1 MKPGELIA
9 GAAVVVLGLG
19 LAWRAAQP
27 PAIQSSSSLTAAPNA
42 NRNAALSERDPRL
55 LDGLPGMPA
64 YDPQN
69 VYAFAGADGLSSSV
83 SAIPARVYVPD
94 GRSNRVSVIDP
105 VTFKVV
111 SSFPVDAMPQ
121 HIVPSYDL
129 KPLYVVNDVGST
141 ITPIDPLT
149 TKPGKPIRI
158 TDPYNLY
165 FTPDGSSAIVVA
177 EVKHRLDF
185 YDPVTWTLRSSLDV
199 PCRGI
204 NHMDYTSDGRHLL
217 AACEFSGDLLLIDL
231 VTQTVLDKLHVG
243 GMPQDVKL
251 APDGQVFYVANMAT
265 NGVHVIPADTDKLE
279 QQVFI
284 PTGKG
289 AHGLYPSRDA
299 KSLYISNRGEGSIS
313 VLEFST
319 RLLTAKWLIPGGGSP
334 DMGSVSSDGLQ
345 LWLTGRSN
353 GEVYVFNTESGKL
366 EARIKVGKG
375 PHGLTFFPQPGRYSL
390 GHTGV
395 YR

>member
-1 MKPGELIA
+1 MLA
-9 GAAVVVLGLG
+9 LLGATVGAVLL
-19 LAWRAAQP
+19 LRPSPAAATQAAITPAMPNRAP
-27 PAIQSSSSLTAAPNA
+27 KLEVRPAASTPQ
-42 NRNAALSERDPRL
+42 RDPRL
-55 LDGLPGMPA
+55 RDGLPGMPA

-69 VYAFAGADGLSSSV
+69 VYAFTGTDGFGSSV
-83 SAIPARVYVPD
+83 STIPVWVYVPD

-105 VTFKVV
+105 KTFKVV
-111 SSFPVDAMPQ
+111 SSFPVGAMPQ

-129 KPLYVVNDVGST
+129 KTLYVVNDVGST
-141 ITPIDPLT
+141 ITPIDPVSA
-149 TKPGKPIRI
+149 KPGKAIPI

-165 FTPDGSSAIVVA
+165 FTPQGQEAIVVA
-177 EVKHRLDF
+177 EVKNRLDF
-185 YDPVTWTLRSSLDV
+185 YDPVTWQRRSSLKV

-204 NHMDYTSDGRHLL
+204 NHMDYTSDGRRLL
-217 AACEFSGDLLLIDL
+217 AACEFSGDLLLID
-231 VTQTVLDKLHVG
+231 VATQTVLDKLHVG

-251 APDGQVFYVANMAT
+251 APDGQVFYVANMVS
-265 NGVHVIPADTDKLE
+265 NGLHVIPANTEKLK

-284 PTGKG
+284 STGKG

-299 KSLYISNRGEGSIS
+299 KSLYVSNRGEGSVS

-319 RLLTAKWLIPGGGSP
+319 RLLTAKWQIPGGGSP
-334 DMGSVSSDGLQ
+334 DMGSVSADGTQ

-353 GEVYVFNTESGKL
+353 GEVYVFNTDSGKL

-375 PHGLTFFPQPGRYSL
+375 PQGLTFFPQPGRYSL

>member
-1 MKPGELIA
+1 MVSPLMVMIA
-9 GAAVVVLGLG
+9 SLGVVIAAVLLLRPV
-19 LAWRAAQP
+19 QP
-27 PAIQSSSSLTAAPNA
+27 ETIAPPLTRVPK
-42 NRNAALSERDPRL
+42 LEVKKITKPHSDPKL

-69 VYAFAGADGLSSSV
+69 VYAFAVADGLSPTV

-105 VTFKVV
+105 ATFKVV
-111 SSFPVDAMPQ
+111 SSFPVDTMPQ

-129 KPLYVVNDVGST
+129 KTLYVVNDVGST

-149 TKPGKPIRI
+149 AKPGKAIPI

-185 YDPVTWTLRSSLDV
+185 YDPVTWRKRSSLSV

-204 NHMDYTSDGRHLL
+204 NHMDYTSDGRRLL
-217 AACEFSGDLLLIDL
+217 AACEFSGDLLLID
-231 VTQTVLDKLHVG
+231 VATQTVLDKLHVG

-251 APDGQVFYVANMAT
+251 SPDGKVFFVANIAT
-265 NGVHVIPADTDKLE
+265 NGLHVIPANSDKLE
-279 QQVFI
+279 ELSFI

-299 KSLYISNRGEGSIS
+299 QSLYISNRGEGSVS

-319 RLLTAKWLIPGGGSP
+319 RLLTAKWQIPGGGSP
-334 DMGSVSSDGLQ
+334 DMGSVSADGSQ
-345 LWLTGRSN
+345 LWLTGRNN
-353 GEVYVFNTESGKL
+353 GEVYVFDTTSGQL
-366 EARIKVGKG
+366 EARIKVGKC